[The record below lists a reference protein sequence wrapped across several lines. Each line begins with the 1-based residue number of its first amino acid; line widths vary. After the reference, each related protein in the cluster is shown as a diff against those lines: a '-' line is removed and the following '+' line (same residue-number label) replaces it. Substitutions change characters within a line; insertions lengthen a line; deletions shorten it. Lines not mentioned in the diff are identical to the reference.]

1 MKYIVLVPDGMA
13 DEPVEQLGQKTPLE
27 VAEKPNMDFIVKNGL
42 LARAKTIPAHLSPAS
57 DVANLSIL
65 GYDPSKYYS
74 GRAPLE
80 AAYMGIELDEHSL
93 AFRCNLVTVSD
104 DKMAD
109 YSAGHISSQEASIL
123 ISELNKTIGN
133 NEVRF
138 YPGVSYRHLVVLNN
152 DKVKELSSCICT
164 PPHDIL
170 GQSFRK
176 FLPKGREAQFLVDL
190 MESSKPVLA
199 AHEINKVRV
208 DLGENPANMIWLW
221 GQGQKPEMPLFKEKF
236 GVTGS
241 VISAV
246 DLIKGI
252 GKIIGLDV
260 INVAGATGYYDTNY
274 LGKSE
279 AAIDSLKKHDFV
291 FVHVEATDEA
301 GHNGDLRMKI
311 ATIERFDK
319 MIVGPIL
326 EAFKDRKDFR
336 LMVMPDHATPVN
348 LRKHTSDEVCV
359 AMMGYGIAKNGFS
372 VFTEVESKKSDV
384 FFEGHQLMEVFL
396 R

>member
-13 DEPVEQLGQKTPLE
+13 DEPMEQLAQKTPLE
-27 VAEKPNMDFIVKNGL
+27 VAEKPNMDYIVRHGV
-42 LARAKTIPAHLSPAS
+42 LARARTIPPHLAPAS

-65 GYDPSKYYS
+65 GYDPGKYYS

-80 AAYMGIELDEHSL
+80 AAYMGVELRDGAL

-104 DKMAD
+104 EKMAD
-109 YSAGHISSQEASIL
+109 YSAGHISSGEASIL
-123 ISELNKTIGN
+123 IGELNKALGSD
-133 NEVRF
+133 EVRF
-138 YPGVSYRHLVVLNN
+138 YPGVSYRHLVVLKN
-152 DKVKELSSCICT
+152 DKISDLAAALCT

-170 GQSFRK
+170 AQPIKK
-176 FLPKGREAQFLVDL
+176 FLPKGRESQILIDL
-190 MESSKPVLA
+190 MERSKAVLSS
-199 AHEINKVRV
+199 HEINKVRI
-208 DLGENPANMIWLW
+208 DLKENPANMIWLW
-221 GQGQKPEMPLFKEKF
+221 GQGQKPEMPLFKDKF
-236 GVTGS
+236 GLTGA

-260 INVAGATGYYDTNY
+260 INVEGATGYYDTNY
-274 LGKSE
+274 LGKAQ
-279 AAIDSLKKHDFV
+279 AALDALKTHDFV

-319 MIVGPIL
+319 MVVGPIL
-326 EAFKDRKDFR
+326 EAFKDRNDFR
-336 LMVMPDHATPVN
+336 LLVMPDHATPVN
-348 LRKHTSDEVCV
+348 LRKHTSSEICV
-359 AMMGYGIAKNGFS
+359 AMMGYGIAKNGFND
-372 VFTEVESKKSDV
+372 FTEAESRKSDI

-396 R
+396 K

>member
-13 DEPVEQLGQKTPLE
+13 DEPIEQLAQKTPLE
-27 VAEKPNMDFIVKNGL
+27 VAETPNMDYIVQNGL
-42 LARAKTIPAHLSPAS
+42 LARARTIPSNLSPAS

-65 GYDPSKYYS
+65 GYDPHKYYS

-80 AAYMGIELDEHSL
+80 AAYMGVELPEGSL

-104 DKMAD
+104 GNMAD
-109 YSAGHISSQEASIL
+109 YSAGHISSKEAAIL
-123 ISELNKTIGN
+123 IEELNKGLGGP
-133 NEVRF
+133 EVRF
-138 YPGVSYRHLVVLNN
+138 YPGVSYRHLMVLKN
-152 DKVKELSSCICT
+152 DLVEELASAICT

-170 GQSFRK
+170 GQPIK
-176 FLPKGREAQFLVDL
+176 KYVPKGRQAQFLIDL
-190 MESSKPVLA
+190 MERSKNILG
-199 AHEINKVRV
+199 AHEINRVRV

-221 GQGQKPEMPLFKEKF
+221 GQGGKPTMPLFKDKF
-236 GVTGS
+236 GLTGA

-260 INVAGATGYYDTNY
+260 INVEGATGYYDTNY
-274 LGKSE
+274 TGKAQ
-279 AAIDSLKKHDFV
+279 AALDALKKKDFV

-319 MIVGPIL
+319 MVVGPIL
-326 EAFKDRKDFR
+326 EAYRGRQDFR
-336 LMVMPDHATPVN
+336 LLVLPDHATPVS
-348 LRKHTSDEVCV
+348 LRRHTADEICV

-372 VFTEVESKKSDV
+372 SFSEAEAKKSDV
-384 FFEGHQLMEVFL
+384 FFEGHQLMDVFL